1 MILIGVPAFLAP
13 LASLLFALFG
23 ALGVARLRR
32 HQKIERPHDWQREV
46 EDRNEC
52 GPHNVPAY
60 DYIHARLNQIGN
72 PLNNQAQSSAGL
84 TDATCLE

>member
-1 MILIGVPAFLAP
+1 MDGDGDAPRLAP
-13 LASLLFALFG
+13 SSCSVVTRESLF
-23 ALGVARLRR
+23 
-32 HQKIERPHDWQREV
+32 KDWQREV